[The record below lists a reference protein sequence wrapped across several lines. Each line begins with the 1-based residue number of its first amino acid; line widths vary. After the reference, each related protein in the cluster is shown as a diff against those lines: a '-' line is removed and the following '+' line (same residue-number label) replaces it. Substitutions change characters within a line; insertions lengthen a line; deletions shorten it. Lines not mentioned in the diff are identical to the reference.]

1 MKTIL
6 IADNDK
12 EFIDI
17 LSRGLRRQRYT
28 VLTASSKH
36 EAITL
41 LEAQAVDVAFVD
53 AMMPNKQG
61 LETLREIRQRFPRTP
76 VYMMSGGTVREN
88 FDSLVL
94 AMDSGATSGLRKP
107 IDIAQVIAIV
117 RSLPPRP

>member
-1 MKTIL
+1 MTTIL

-12 EFIDI
+12 EFVDI

-28 VLTASSKH
+28 VLTASNKH
-36 EAITL
+36 EAITH
-41 LEAQAVDVAFVD
+41 LEAQAVDVVFLD
-53 AMMPNKQG
+53 AMMPDKEG
-61 LETLREIRQRFPRTP
+61 LKTLIEIKQRFPHTP
-76 VYMMSGGTVREN
+76 VYMTSGGTVREN

-117 RSLPPRP
+117 RSLPLKH